1 MWARKKW
8 LTWGI
13 RAGRLGTKARMK
25 ALENDLAVVLALH
38 GAYAGADLSLFPP
51 EERRRIYTVLG
62 LKAPVYSDEHVEIEV
77 AGHPEGGSF
86 PASEEARQLVERVIY
101 DPEKVKWPEEWRARF
116 ERLLSKDGSRRN
128 GGVMPC
134 EGSS

>member
-1 MWARKKW
+1 
-8 LTWGI
+8 
-13 RAGRLGTKARMK
+13 MK

-38 GAYAGADLSLFPP
+38 GACAGAELSLFPP
-51 EERRRIYTVLG
+51 EERRRNYTALG
-62 LKAPVYSDEHVEIEV
+62 LKATVYSDEHVETEV
-77 AGHPEGGSF
+77 AGHPEGGYF

-101 DPEKVKWPEEWRARF
+101 DPEKVKWREEWRARF